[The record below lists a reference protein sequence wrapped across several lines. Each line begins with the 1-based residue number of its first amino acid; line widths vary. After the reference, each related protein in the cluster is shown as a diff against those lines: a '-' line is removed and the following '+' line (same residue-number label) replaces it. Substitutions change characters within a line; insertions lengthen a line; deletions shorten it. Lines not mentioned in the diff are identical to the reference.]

1 MRARSAP
8 LLCWLVLAGAGCATT
23 LEGAPVNRCAS
34 DSDCSSGTCDSEHG
48 MCVGD
53 PLGSMRVGLE
63 IVPATDPYGGRP
75 VAVSFD
81 PFEVTGPTDRG
92 AFAVPL
98 GVSVRGMLR
107 DSEGGA
113 PVSAAIT
120 LTLPSAIPGA
130 PATRIETQTFA
141 DPMHEGTGERFNF
154 ELQLLPGREYDVT
167 IRPNGPWR
175 SKLPPLR
182 RVLRAPEPGTR
193 INREITWDAATL
205 ERIEGVLVDV
215 DGVGQPGLVVR
226 AVDRSGRGVSSTYT
240 TGSDPARPA
249 GWFEIV
255 RDVTAEDW
263 LFSIN
268 ASASRI
274 ASGSPSPTLT
284 VAHNVLFPGPE
295 LTIQVPMSPEVI
307 TYSGFVEIAGA
318 SGDGTPAAL
327 TFTATD
333 VLDEAT
339 QVVGSF
345 RTTVA
350 TNEEPGHEGEF
361 SVQLLPGTY
370 DVVITPTRPDLGVL
384 RETVRLDPRHGSDVR
399 GQIFPVPSR
408 ARYGGHV
415 QTFDEQPMTNAQV
428 RAQAR
433 GSTDGD
439 RLPALAVY
447 ARSSQALTDPEGRF
461 FVPLDI
467 GLYDITVEPPSGTS
481 WPWAIRRDVAIG
493 SADAVLTADV
503 HLGAPVPLTGRAV
516 FADGPPVAGG
526 EVRAYGIVEEP
537 DGARRA
543 VQIGRAETDAEGR
556 FLVLL
561 PPSF

>member
-1 MRARSAP
+1 
-8 LLCWLVLAGAGCATT
+8 
-23 LEGAPVNRCAS
+23 
-34 DSDCSSGTCDSEHG
+34 

-263 LFSIN
+263 LF
-268 ASASRI
+268 
-274 ASGSPSPTLT
+274 
-284 VAHNVLFPGPE
+284 
-295 LTIQVPMSPEVI
+295 
-307 TYSGFVEIAGA
+307 
-318 SGDGTPAAL
+318 
-327 TFTATD
+327 
-333 VLDEAT
+333 
-339 QVVGSF
+339 
-345 RTTVA
+345 
-350 TNEEPGHEGEF
+350 
-361 SVQLLPGTY
+361 
-370 DVVITPTRPDLGVL
+370 
-384 RETVRLDPRHGSDVR
+384 
-399 GQIFPVPSR
+399 
-408 ARYGGHV
+408 
-415 QTFDEQPMTNAQV
+415 
-428 RAQAR
+428 
-433 GSTDGD
+433 
-439 RLPALAVY
+439 
-447 ARSSQALTDPEGRF
+447 
-461 FVPLDI
+461 
-467 GLYDITVEPPSGTS
+467 
-481 WPWAIRRDVAIG
+481 
-493 SADAVLTADV
+493 
-503 HLGAPVPLTGRAV
+503 
-516 FADGPPVAGG
+516 
-526 EVRAYGIVEEP
+526 
-537 DGARRA
+537 
-543 VQIGRAETDAEGR
+543 
-556 FLVLL
+556 
-561 PPSF
+561 